1 MEENFDAAL
10 LLSKRVDTTNTQPI
24 INQTLRIAMYEEYRK
39 YEMYKKAIEQFGFV
53 TPFTNI
59 VAAKEQHLAE
69 LNHFL
74 QRYQVALPTND
85 WAQKVTI
92 PNTLKEAYEIGVGA
106 ELESIGMYSH
116 LVEYT
121 ENEDIK
127 DLFFRIQAASYNN
140 HLPTFRT
147 HLEHALENTKEV
159 KEGISQEAIMDK
171 VNEWSELA
179 QKIASNEMSQ
189 AEISKL
195 FQNANLSFLG
205 GILLGGIGASILT
218 QMGED
223 KDNEEG

>member
-10 LLSKRVDTTNTQPI
+10 LLGKRVDTTHTQPV

-59 VAAKEQHLAE
+59 IAAKEQHLVE
-69 LNHFL
+69 LNHLL

-92 PNTLKEAYEIGVGA
+92 PDTLKEAYEIGVGA

-116 LVEYT
+116 LVEYS

-127 DLFFRIQAASYNN
+127 DVFFRLQAASYNN

-147 HLEHALENTKEV
+147 HLENALQNSKEA
-159 KEGISQEAIMDK
+159 KDGISQEAIMQK

-179 QKIASNEMSQ
+179 QKIASNEVSQ

-195 FQNANLSFLG
+195 FQNVNLSFIG
-205 GILLGGIGASILT
+205 GLLLGGVGASILA
-218 QMGED
+218 QIVED
-223 KDNEEG
+223 KENEEE